1 MLKNIKQNARIVD
14 TFIKKYFN
22 TQKYSELIPVMKY
35 GTLFGGKKIRSTIIF
50 NSSKIFNIKPNQII
64 NLCAAVECIH
74 SYSLIHDDLPCMDND
89 TLRRGK
95 PSTHIKFGESTAILA
110 GNSLLTLAFEI
121 IADKKFNIDTTV
133 KLNLIKKL
141 SECAGHVGIAGGQFL
156 DLNYE
161 KKKIDSKKIINMQRK
176 KTGKLFE
183 FCCLAPAIIAKKS
196 IKTQK
201 EMSKVGAELGLLFQ
215 IADDLLDIK
224 GNKKNTG
231 KPVKKDKKKGKSTLI
246 KLFGYEKTLGFA
258 LDRKKM
264 IINKLKKYGKKSNK
278 LIEVSDFILNRSF

>member
-246 KLFGYEKTLGFA
+246 KLFGYEKTLEFA
-258 LDRKKM
+258 LDRKKT

>member
-1 MLKNIKQNARIVD
+1 MLKNIKQNAKIVD

-22 TQKYSELIPVMKY
+22 TQKYSELVPVMKY

-50 NSSKIFNIKPNQII
+50 NTSKIFNIRSNQII

-89 TLRRGK
+89 KLRRGK

-141 SECAGHVGIAGGQFL
+141 SECAGHDGIAGGQFL

-161 KKKIDSKKIINMQRK
+161 KKKIDFKKIINMQRK

-258 LDRKKM
+258 LDKKKT

>member
-110 GNSLLTLAFEI
+110 GNSLLTLAFEM
-121 IADKKFNIDTTV
+121 IADKKFYIDTNV

-161 KKKIDSKKIINMQRK
+161 KKKIDFKKIINMQRK

-201 EMSKVGAELGLLFQ
+201 EMSMVGAELGLLFQ

-258 LDRKKM
+258 LDRKKT

>member
-161 KKKIDSKKIINMQRK
+161 KKKINFKKIINMQKK

-201 EMSKVGAELGLLFQ
+201 EMSMVGAELGLLFQ

-231 KPVKKDKKKGKSTLI
+231 KSVKKDKKKGKSTLI

-258 LDRKKM
+258 IDRKKT

-278 LIEVSDFILNRSF
+278 LIGVSDFILNRSF

>member
-1 MLKNIKQNARIVD
+1 MLKNIKQNAKIVD
-14 TFIKKYFN
+14 IFIKKYFN
-22 TQKYSELIPVMKY
+22 TQKYSELVPVMKY

-89 TLRRGK
+89 RLRRGK

-121 IADKKFNIDTTV
+121 IADKKFNIDTKI

-161 KKKIDSKKIINMQRK
+161 KKKINFKKIINMQRK

-201 EMSKVGAELGLLFQ
+201 EMSVVGEELGLLFQ

>member
-1 MLKNIKQNARIVD
+1 MLKNIKQNAKIVD
-14 TFIKKYFN
+14 IFIKKYFN
-22 TQKYSELIPVMKY
+22 TQKYSELVPVMKY

-50 NSSKIFNIKPNQII
+50 NTSKIFNIRSNQII

-161 KKKIDSKKIINMQRK
+161 KKKIDFKKIINMQRK

-215 IADDLLDIK
+215 ITDDLLDIK

-246 KLFGYEKTLGFA
+246 KLFGYKKTLGFA

>member
-1 MLKNIKQNARIVD
+1 MFKNIKQNAKILD
-14 TFIKKYFN
+14 IFIKKYFN
-22 TQKYSELIPVMKY
+22 TQKYSELVPVMKY
-35 GTLFGGKKIRSTIIF
+35 GTLFGGKKIRSTIIL
-50 NSSKIFNIKPNQII
+50 NTSKIFNIRSNQII

-89 TLRRGK
+89 RLRRGK

-121 IADKKFNIDTTV
+121 IADKKFNVDTTV

-161 KKKIDSKKIINMQRK
+161 KKKINFKKIINMQRK

-201 EMSKVGAELGLLFQ
+201 EMSMVGAELGLLFQ

-258 LDRKKM
+258 LDRKKT

>member
-1 MLKNIKQNARIVD
+1 MLKNIKQNAKIVD

-22 TQKYSELIPVMKY
+22 TQNYSKLIPVMKY

-89 TLRRGK
+89 SLRRGK

-121 IADKKFNIDTTV
+121 IADKKFNVDTTV

-161 KKKIDSKKIINMQRK
+161 KKKIDFKKIINMQRK

-246 KLFGYEKTLGFA
+246 KLFGYEKTLEFA
-258 LDRKKM
+258 LDRKKT

>member
-1 MLKNIKQNARIVD
+1 MLKNIKQNAKIVD

-64 NLCAAVECIH
+64 YLCAAVECIH

-89 TLRRGK
+89 RLRRGK
-95 PSTHIKFGESTAILA
+95 LSTHIKFGESTAILA

-121 IADKKFNIDTTV
+121 IADKKFNIDTKI

-161 KKKIDSKKIINMQRK
+161 KKKINFKKIINMQKK

-201 EMSKVGAELGLLFQ
+201 EMSMVGAELGLLFQ

-258 LDRKKM
+258 IDRKKT

>member
-1 MLKNIKQNARIVD
+1 MLKNIKQNAKIVD
-14 TFIKKYFN
+14 IFIKKYFN
-22 TQKYSELIPVMKY
+22 TQKYSELVPVMKY

-50 NSSKIFNIKPNQII
+50 NTSKIFNIRSNQII

-121 IADKKFNIDTTV
+121 IADKKFNVDTTV

-161 KKKIDSKKIINMQRK
+161 KKKIDFKKIINMQRK

-201 EMSKVGAELGLLFQ
+201 EMSMVGAELGLLFQ

>member
-1 MLKNIKQNARIVD
+1 MLKNIKQNAKLVD
-14 TFIKKYFN
+14 TFIKKYLN
-22 TQKYSELIPVMKY
+22 TQKYSELVPVMKY
-35 GTLFGGKKIRSTIIF
+35 GTLFGGKKIRSTIIL
-50 NSSKIFNIKPNQII
+50 NTSKIFNIKSNQII

-89 TLRRGK
+89 RLRRGK

-121 IADKKFNIDTTV
+121 IADKKFNIDTKV

-161 KKKIDSKKIINMQRK
+161 KRKIDFKKIINMQKK

-196 IKTQK
+196 LKTQK
-201 EMSKVGAELGLLFQ
+201 EMSVIGEELGLLFQ

-224 GNKKNTG
+224 GYKKNTG

-246 KLFGYEKTLGFA
+246 KLLGYKKTFEFA
-258 LDRKKM
+258 LDRKKT

>member
-1 MLKNIKQNARIVD
+1 MLKNIKQNAKIVD
-14 TFIKKYFN
+14 IFIKKYFN
-22 TQKYSELIPVMKY
+22 TQKYSELVPVMKY

-50 NSSKIFNIKPNQII
+50 NTSKIFNIRSNQII

-121 IADKKFNIDTTV
+121 IADKKFNVDTTV
-133 KLNLIKKL
+133 ILNLIKKL

-161 KKKIDSKKIINMQRK
+161 KKKIDFKKIINMQRK

-201 EMSKVGAELGLLFQ
+201 EMSMVGAELGLLFQ

-278 LIEVSDFILNRSF
+278 LIEVSDFILSRSF

>member
-1 MLKNIKQNARIVD
+1 MLKNIKQNAKIVD

-22 TQKYSELIPVMKY
+22 TQKYSELVPVMKY

-50 NSSKIFNIKPNQII
+50 NTSKIFNIRSNQII

-89 TLRRGK
+89 RLRRGK

-121 IADKKFNIDTTV
+121 IADKKFNVDTTV

-161 KKKIDSKKIINMQRK
+161 KKKIDFKKIINMQRK

-201 EMSKVGAELGLLFQ
+201 EMSMVGAELGLLFQ

-231 KPVKKDKKKGKSTLI
+231 KPVKKDNKKGKSTLI
-246 KLFGYEKTLGFA
+246 KLFGYEKTLEFA
-258 LDRKKM
+258 LDRKKT